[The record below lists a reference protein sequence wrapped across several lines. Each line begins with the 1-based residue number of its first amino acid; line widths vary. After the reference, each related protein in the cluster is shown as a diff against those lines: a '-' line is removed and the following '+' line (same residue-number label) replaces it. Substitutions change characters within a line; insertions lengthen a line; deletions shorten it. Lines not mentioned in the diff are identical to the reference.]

1 MESHRVY
8 DSHSLEQVD
17 ISNPPPAEFEMRMI
31 IWRARNMPAMDIL
44 TNSNDLFF
52 SCHVATVDS
61 DGRKEEQMQET
72 DIHWRSGN
80 GKGSFNWRCIF
91 DVQLPQHKHSPAR
104 LSIKGWDKDPMTF
117 TSDLIG
123 YTDINLNHAL
133 FKEGLRKWNAL
144 QRRETE
150 ILAMDSRSLRD
161 QIERLGEVSLGTAVN
176 PNTGKL
182 DVRKGKIAVP
192 ADATPDDMRKIL
204 RDFSEG
210 DAGTIVRF
218 PSSTLDGT
226 DGPGDADAQVGV
238 LQHVAKK
245 AKAAREAT
253 HKLVHDALR
262 VGSDNTP
269 RAWVPLH
276 HPNTGD
282 AVRGEVEISIELLPK
297 SLAQR
302 RQAGLGRDA
311 PNAHPMLPE
320 PDGRVQ
326 LSLLSPLTTFKALV
340 GNKLCEG

>member
-1 MESHRVY
+1 
-8 DSHSLEQVD
+8 
-17 ISNPPPAEFEMRMI
+17 MRMI
-31 IWRARNMPAMDIL
+31 IWRARKMPAMDIL

-52 SCHVATVDS
+52 SSHVATVDS
-61 DGRKEEQMQET
+61 DGRKVEEQMQET
-72 DIHWRSGN
+72 DIHWRSGD

-91 DVQLPQHKHSPAR
+91 DVQLPQHRRSPAR

-117 TSDLIG
+117 SSDLIG

-133 FKEGLRKWNAL
+133 FKEGLHKWNAL
-144 QRRETE
+144 QRHEAE
-150 ILAMDSRSLRD
+150 ILAMDSSSLRNK
-161 QIERLGEVSLGTAVN
+161 IERLGEVSLGTAVD
-176 PNTGKL
+176 PDTGQL

-192 ADATPDDMRKIL
+192 PDATADDMRKIL

-226 DGPGDADAQVGV
+226 DADADDADAHVGV
-238 LQHVAKK
+238 LQSVAKK
-245 AKAAREAT
+245 AKAARKAT
-253 HKLVHDALR
+253 HKLVNDALR

-311 PNAHPMLPE
+311 PNAHPVLPE
-320 PDGRVQ
+320 PEGRVQ
-326 LSLLSPLTTFKALV
+326 LSLLSPLATFKALL
-340 GNKLCEG
+340 GNKLCEGWHCDWS